1 MKGFCVALSIVL
13 VSGGAFASH
22 GSLLQKAKNSKL
34 ARKAVAI
41 VASVGLAC
49 GAMSC
54 GDSDDDLDTT
64 KMVEE
69 VVAVESV
76 ESAKIGMQYTAEL
89 FQASRRGA
97 ELAAKEINASG
108 GINGMPLELLIRD
121 NKRTPEHGIA
131 VAEEFILHDN
141 VHALVGPEF
150 STIAVQVGPV
160 AQRYGV
166 PMMTTAATNPAVTG
180 AGDYVFMA
188 AFTDSF
194 QGKVMARLA
203 YEDFESRTAAI
214 LNIADDVYSAGLA
227 DTFAHAFTHHG
238 GEVVLRD
245 SYPVDALEF
254 GEQLAKVA
262 AAMPDVVF
270 VPGFTPDSPLIVKQG
285 TELGI
290 DTIWLG
296 ADGWDLP
303 DLLETGG
310 VALNGTYFSS
320 YFSNVAPAHELPIES
335 QQFTASYHAE
345 YGEHPNGLAALAYDA
360 IYLVAQAM
368 QRAGNL
374 DKAAIR
380 AQIAETY
387 NYSGATQLAGY
398 DVNHHAEKSA
408 VINTISNDEIVFF
421 RLIQPVIDH
430 SIHIHVPRPHN
441 HHE

>member
-1 MKGFCVALSIVL
+1 MKGLSIALAVVL
-13 VSGGAFASH
+13 LSGGALAGNQ

-54 GDSDDDLDTT
+54 GESEDDVVTQELT
-64 KMVEE
+64 EE
-69 VVAVESV
+69 TVMMGP
-76 ESAKIGMQYTAEL
+76 AKIGMQYTAEL
-89 FQASRRGA
+89 FQSSRMGA
-97 ELAAKEINASG
+97 ELAAQQINAQG

-121 NKRTPEHGIA
+121 NGRTPEQGVA
-131 VAEEFILHDN
+131 VAEEFITHDM

-203 YEDFESRTAAI
+203 FEDFNSKTAAI
-214 LNIADDVYSAGLA
+214 LHVADDVYSSGLA

-238 GEVVLRD
+238 GQVVLRD

-254 GEQLAKVA
+254 DAQLVKVA
-262 AAMPDVVF
+262 DAMPDVVF

-285 TELGI
+285 TEMGI
-290 DTIWLG
+290 DTIWMG
-296 ADGWDLP
+296 GDGWDLP

-310 VALNGTYFSS
+310 DALSGTYFST
-320 YFSNVAPAHELPIES
+320 YFSTTAPADELPMES
-335 QQFTASYHAE
+335 RHFTHNYLSE
-345 YGEHPNGLAALAYDA
+345 YGESPDGLAALAYDS
-360 IYLVAQAM
+360 IYLVAEAM
-368 QRAGNL
+368 QRAGSL
-374 DKAAIR
+374 DGATIR
-380 AQIAETY
+380 AEIEETY
-387 NYSGATQLAGY
+387 NYSGATMLAGY
-398 DVNHHAEKSA
+398 DINHHAEKSA
-408 VINTISNDEIVFF
+408 VINTISDGEIVFF
-421 RLIQPVIDH
+421 RLIKPVIDH
-430 SIHIHVPRPHN
+430 SIHIHVPR
-441 HHE
+441 E